1 MTYEALIE
9 EIKTL
14 PEPQLA
20 EVSDFV
26 FSLKQRS
33 ESDFQGISK
42 FKTPQDYEQ
51 AQKLWAEFETL
62 SSPGYESSSYDYKT
76 EKNELRWKKYE
87 NLN

>member
-1 MTYEALIE
+1 MTYETLIE

-14 PEPQLA
+14 PEAQIA

-26 FSLKQRS
+26 FYLKRRS
-33 ESDFQGISK
+33 EIDLQKVSK
-42 FKTPQDYEQ
+42 FKTLRDYDQ

-62 SSPGYESSSYDYKT
+62 SFPSSESANYDYKN
-76 EKNELRWKKYE
+76 EKNVIRWEKYE